1 MLTESPIKYCSGNHL
16 SAATKLSEDMSVI
29 INMAGSLSTR
39 QIGVKKKKKTRLFL
53 NFNFI
58 HIATNKSY

>member
-39 QIGVKKKKKTRLFL
+39 QIGVKKKKKQDYF
-53 NFNFI
+53 
-58 HIATNKSY
+58 